1 MKRERRTGARSSL
14 IIQKVKV
21 VACVHARS
29 VRSTKLTKYRN
40 SERPSSAS
48 LTVGSIWAK
57 LDDALVNAAANVGEE
72 VGEIGIG
79 AKSGQRA
86 VPKFVFS

>member
-1 MKRERRTGARSSL
+1 MLAPSAQQSL
-14 IIQKVKV
+14 QNIVTQKGRVP
-21 VACVHARS
+21 H
-29 VRSTKLTKYRN
+29 
-40 SERPSSAS
+40 